1 MSSEMESDSLLDKL
15 DSIAPIQRFDAFPKL
30 PATYKSRSSGGGFV
44 TLGVVLL
51 SLLLVLNDFHEL
63 IWGWPDQ
70 EFAVDKHIAQTLN
83 LNVDMVVNMP
93 CQCE

>member
-1 MSSEMESDSLLDKL
+1 MESDSLLDKL